1 MVILLSQFRIV
12 MVRREKQIEAHM
24 SRLHARPR
32 QVEVEPEALRWTPV
46 IVTNSVVSDDEVES
60 EDEEGEGQPLKE
72 NNVSSNSRLQR
83 TRHTLRF

>member
-1 MVILLSQFRIV
+1 

-46 IVTNSVVSDDEVES
+46 IVTNSVVSDDEAES
-60 EDEEGEGQPLKE
+60 EDEEEEGEGQPLKE

-83 TRHTLRF
+83 VCVYI

>member
-1 MVILLSQFRIV
+1 

-46 IVTNSVVSDDEVES
+46 IVTNSVVSDDEAES
-60 EDEEGEGQPLKE
+60 EDEEEEGEGQPLKE
-72 NNVSSNSRLQR
+72 NKVSSNSRLQR
-83 TRHTLRF
+83 VCVYI